1 MRVRAIITLLRPDQ
15 WVKNLIIF
23 GALIFAR
30 QFTDL
35 QNVLHS
41 LLAFGVFC
49 LLSSAI
55 YVVNDLHD
63 RETDRQHPL
72 KKNRPLASG
81 EVAPTT
87 GRIIAVSLILVG
99 VGLAFLLPRHFL
111 NISILF
117 VAFNILYTAVL
128 KDIVIIDVMSIAVSF
143 VLRAV
148 AGSYAIGVPTS
159 AWLIACTFLLALFI
173 GFGKRRHELVLLKD
187 QAVGHRVTLKKY
199 SPYFLDQLIGV
210 VTASTVV
217 AYTFYTLSPEIKE
230 KLGVEHL
237 ELTIPFVLY
246 GIFRYLYLIHQE
258 ERGGSPTQLL
268 LTDMPILINI
278 VLWFLAVIA
287 IFALTGGR

>member
-1 MRVRAIITLLRPDQ
+1 MRVRAVITLLRPDQ

-35 QNVLHS
+35 GNVLHS

-49 LLSSAI
+49 LLSSAV

-81 EVAPTT
+81 EISPVTA
-87 GRIIAVSLILVG
+87 RIIAVSFILVG
-99 VGLAFLLPRHFL
+99 LGLAFLLPRHFL

-148 AGSYAIGVPTS
+148 AGSYAIVVPTS

-237 ELTIPFVLY
+237 E
-246 GIFRYLYLIHQE
+246 
-258 ERGGSPTQLL
+258 
-268 LTDMPILINI
+268 
-278 VLWFLAVIA
+278 
-287 IFALTGGR
+287 